1 MKKILVILIF
11 LPFVAFSQILPLNP
25 QPKKIA
31 DKFFPDFDVDINTPA
46 FNLDNYKNGFTNYEE
61 MMTFLYE
68 LQKK

>member
-11 LPFVAFSQILPLNP
+11 LPFAGFSQILPLNP

-46 FNLDNYKNGFTNYEE
+46 FNSDRLYKRIY
-61 MMTFLYE
+61 
-68 LQKK
+68 